1 MDGCHE
7 GSLQAIID
15 IIEAILLFLDYLLCY
30 PAWRSI

>member
-1 MDGCHE
+1 MGVNE

-15 IIEAILLFLDYLLCY
+15 IIEAILFLDYLLCY